1 MSKEVPLKCSKYI
14 IKTLIE
20 LHNKLMIIRDIDTES
35 MICHPESVT
44 VLPDH
49 CTTAPCN
56 ETCLYFMCKLCWDC
70 LSQDQKY
77 DVQVA
82 YREQKSSGDMKRVF
96 PAPGVS

>member
-1 MSKEVPLKCSKYI
+1 
-14 IKTLIE
+14 
-20 LHNKLMIIRDIDTES
+20 
-35 MICHPESVT
+35 MICHPESIT

-56 ETCLYFMCKLCWDC
+56 ESCMLFMCKLCWGC